1 MSCPKKL
8 FGEIE
13 LSLLLLGDFC
23 KTKKEQKALD
33 DVRNL
38 VEKLRQVV
46 NENYDIDRCKIK

>member
-1 MSCPKKL
+1 M
-8 FGEIE
+8 
-13 LSLLLLGDFC
+13 SLLLLGDFC
-23 KTKKEQKALD
+23 KTEKEQKTLD